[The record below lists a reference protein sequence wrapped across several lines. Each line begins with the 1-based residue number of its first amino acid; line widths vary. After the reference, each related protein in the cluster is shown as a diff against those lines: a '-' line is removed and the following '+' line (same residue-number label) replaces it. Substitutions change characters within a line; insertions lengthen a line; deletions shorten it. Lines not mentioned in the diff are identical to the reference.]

1 MMTDEYSGFGGQS
14 SGNDDLV
21 EIDLNFESMR
31 RFQAEF
37 SPNLSKDGLFID
49 TGEPLDPG
57 SVVRFRVILPEDF
70 VFLEGTAVVEWRRSA
85 EAISDG
91 PPGMA
96 LRFVTLSPQNEELV
110 EQLVQDH
117 IDAGGTPFD
126 LVARPSLDDF
136 PTDALEGA
144 PVEPEQPTTEGYRL
158 TVRGTGPS
166 LESEALQALQDA
178 VPGAA
183 ETEPLLAEDEDEVA
197 VAADGRLDFGEDAG
211 ESVEAVAAAAVSDD
225 EATLDQPAEAEPVTE
240 PPEIDWSA
248 MEDAAREAKTAP
260 PAADGAELDADLALM
275 EAITAP
281 MAAEPEIGSD
291 ELPAD
296 ELPADE
302 LVVGVE
308 SAPAETFEAAPAVE
322 PEEAE
327 PEAPSQPA
335 DYDSSITDVLEVP
348 EEFASGPEVID
359 EIEEDFGSRAFE
371 VSLPE
376 ADDGPDTTP
385 VMPDEGGADVTVTTD
400 DGMASPPRRRRLWP
414 LGLGIVLVL
423 AVAAGFLRP
432 SVKTWLESRGDATP
446 PSDAAT
452 VSESVAPQPGA
463 EPPSE
468 AEPAAVAISEVEGEG
483 PSAADAPSM
492 DEQGSPEPVVE
503 AAEPDPVPE
512 PAPEAVPSA
521 RADAIESIEI
531 EAGSGGTVVRIRGNG
546 ALGDGAVSMEN
557 LSSPPRVLVRLRGIR
572 SVFRPFTIEAATAE
586 VTQARIGHHD
596 DRRPPELWVVLDL
609 TGPGAEIGGIDI
621 RGERADFVITRP

>member
-1 MMTDEYSGFGGQS
+1 MTDEYSGFGGQS
-14 SGNDDLV
+14 SGSDDLV

-85 EAISDG
+85 EAVSDG

-126 LVARPSLDDF
+126 LIARPALEDF

-144 PVEPEQPTTEGYRL
+144 PVEPDEPAAEGYRL

-178 VPGAA
+178 VPGADDAGDSTA
-183 ETEPLLAEDEDEVA
+183 EEDELEDETV
-197 VAADGRLDFGEDAG
+197 DGRLDFGQDAG
-211 ESVEAVAAAAVSDD
+211 DSEEAEVVAPDDEETLDEIPAAASVG
-225 EATLDQPAEAEPVTE
+225 E
-240 PPEIDWSA
+240 PPDIDWSA
-248 MEDAAREAKTAP
+248 MEDAARKAKEDP
-260 PAADGAELDADLALM
+260 PAAEEEEPEVGPPSIEDDPLPAV
-275 EAITAP
+275 
-281 MAAEPEIGSD
+281 AEPEVGAE

-296 ELPADE
+296 EPAAA
-302 LVVGVE
+302 VGAQPVE
-308 SAPAETFEAAPAVE
+308 EAAVTTAVDD
-322 PEEAE
+322 PVEESDAS
-327 PEAPSQPA
+327 PEAA
-335 DYDSSITDVLEVP
+335 EYDSSITDVLEVP

-359 EIEEDFGSRAFE
+359 EIEEEYGSQAFE

-376 ADDGPDTTP
+376 PDDGPDTTP
-385 VMPDEGGADVTVTTD
+385 VMPDEGGADVTVSAD
-400 DGMASPPRRRRLWP
+400 DGMAPQPGRRRLWP
-414 LGLGIVLVL
+414 LGLGLVLVL

-432 SVKTWLESRGDATP
+432 YAKTWLETRGDAPPENAASTP
-446 PSDAAT
+446 AETAA
-452 VSESVAPQPGA
+452 SQPETQPPT
-463 EPPSE
+463 EP
-468 AEPAAVAISEVEGEG
+468 EPAAVEIAAVEDEDQ
-483 PSAADAPSM
+483 SAGDAPSIV
-492 DEQGSPEPVVE
+492 EEGAPEPVVE
-503 AAEPDPVPE
+503 AVEPEPVPE
-512 PAPEAVPSA
+512 PVPEGVPAA
-521 RADAIESIEI
+521 RADAVESIEI
-531 EAGSGGTVVRIRGNG
+531 EAGAGGTIVRIQGNG
-546 ALGDGAVSMEN
+546 DLEDGAVSMEN

-572 SVFRPFTIEAATAE
+572 SVFRPFTIEASTAE
-586 VTQARIGHHD
+586 VTQARIGHHG

-609 TGPGAEIGGIDI
+609 TGPGSEIGGIDI
-621 RGERADFVITRP
+621 RGERVEFVIAGR